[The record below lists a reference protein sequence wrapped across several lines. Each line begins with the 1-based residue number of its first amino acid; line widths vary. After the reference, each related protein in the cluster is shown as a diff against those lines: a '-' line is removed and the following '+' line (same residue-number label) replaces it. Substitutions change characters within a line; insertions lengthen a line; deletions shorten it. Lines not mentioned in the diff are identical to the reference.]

1 MRPPMGL
8 QDPKAV
14 AAMLRKAT
22 KAGSRIQFAALP
34 YRMYKGKPEIL
45 LITSRGT
52 QQWLLPK
59 GWPMEDLKPHK
70 AAAQEAWE
78 EAGVRG
84 KPSKHCVG
92 IYTYRKSRGPH
103 RGKKF
108 TVLVFPLE
116 VAKSTEKFPERG
128 QRRRKW
134 LSPKKASKRIIMP
147 DLAKIVRGFDPAN
160 LR

>member
-1 MRPPMGL
+1 MSTVMGL

-14 AAMLRKAT
+14 ATMLRKAS
-22 KAGSRIQFAALP
+22 KSGSRIQFAALP
-34 YRMYKGKPEIL
+34 YRLRKGKPEIL

-52 QQWLLPK
+52 KQWLLPK
-59 GWPMEDLKPHK
+59 GWPMENLKPHK

-78 EAGVRG
+78 EAGVTG

-92 IYTYRKSRGPH
+92 IYTYRKSRGAH

-116 VAKSTEKFPERG
+116 VANSTGKFPERG
-128 QRRRKW
+128 QRQRKW
-134 LSPKKASKRIIMP
+134 LSPKKAAKRIVMP
-147 DLAKIVRGFDPAN
+147 ELAKIVRKFDPR
-160 LR
+160 LGD